1 MNGGADDLAFKW
13 KGKTHEEFC
22 GCGCVMVCP
31 YLAGSISSCH
41 HTTSKQN
48 PGDLWGFTWRSC
60 GGSEVVSRI
69 FLVGRKRDFV
79 RMCWDFQGW
88 EGDLG
93 GG

>member
-1 MNGGADDLAFKW
+1 MAIGFA
-13 KGKTHEEFC
+13 
-22 GCGCVMVCP
+22 
-31 YLAGSISSCH
+31 AGD
-41 HTTSKQN
+41 TSKQK

-69 FLVGRKRDFV
+69 FLVGRKRDLCRCV
-79 RMCWDFQGW
+79 GDFQGW